1 MAIDCPVTQATF
13 RKMGEDFSR
22 IFGKQLNTR
31 LNESDVFDDDW
42 EDEDDYEEV
51 EEALNFED
59 ESDDWYDEDTTWTE
73 EEPD

>member
-1 MAIDCPVTQATF
+1 MAIDCPITQATF
-13 RKMGEDFSR
+13 SKMGEDFAR
-22 IFGKQLNTR
+22 IFGHQLNTR